1 MVQTIPSS
9 VSVAKRLA
17 NLARDSSADL
27 IVVGTRGRSALV
39 GAIGGSVTQRL
50 LHVAHCPV
58 LAVPPAEQS
67 DTGGEHSDAEQLTS
81 AG

>member
-1 MVQTIPSS
+1 
-9 VSVAKRLA
+9 
-17 NLARDSSADL
+17 
-27 IVVGTRGRSALV
+27 V

-58 LAVPPAEQS
+58 LAVPPADHN
-67 DTGGEHSDAEQLTS
+67 DTGGEPSDAEQLTS